1 MFKRIIDGKKFE
13 GKGEPAAAG
22 ELRDALKTF
31 FPQTGEINKY
41 LRFESN
47 EKLHEGF
54 AAVWEYYGIDTD
66 SDGDRRKHLI
76 TYTINVDIRPE
87 EKAVYIKTKSVM
99 RTKRPP
105 RDTEVLD
112 PWFIGV
118 GIGDP
123 TTILEEYSK
132 FVKVFQPKKKLRMLV
147 EKANS
152 LGWDAY
158 L

>member
-1 MFKRIIDGKKFE
+1 MFKRIIDGKKHE
-13 GKGEPAAAG
+13 GQGEPVSSG
-22 ELRDALKTF
+22 ELREALKGF

-41 LRFESN
+41 LTFETN
-47 EKLHEGF
+47 DKVHDGF

-66 SDGDRRKHLI
+66 SEGDRGKYLVQF
-76 TYTINVDIRPE
+76 TVSADIRPD
-87 EKAVYIKTKSVM
+87 EKAVYLKTKSVM
-99 RTKRPP
+99 RSKRPP
-105 RDTEVLD
+105 KGTEVLD

-123 TTILEEYSK
+123 ATIAEEYSK
-132 FVKVFQPKKKLRMLV
+132 FFKSFQPKKNLRMLV

-152 LGWDAY
+152 MGWDAY

>member
-1 MFKRIIDGKKFE
+1 MFKRIKDGKKHE
-13 GKGEPAAAG
+13 GQGSPVVVG
-22 ELRDALKTF
+22 ELRDALKRF

-41 LRFESN
+41 LQFETN
-47 EKLHEGF
+47 DKVHDGF

-66 SDGDRRKHLI
+66 SEGDRRKYLVKF
-76 TYTINVDIRPE
+76 TVNVDIRLD
-87 EKAVYIKTKSVM
+87 EKAVYLKTKQFM

-105 RDTEVLD
+105 RGSEVMN
-112 PWFIGV
+112 PWFVGI

-123 TTILEEYSK
+123 AVIEEEYSK
-132 FVKVFQPKKKLRMLV
+132 VFKVFRPKKKLQMLV